1 MKEVKEG
8 NVYLYT
14 FPSFIDISAMRFY
27 NTERQRSCANW
38 RSIFFVAGPR
48 RSQKIF
54 RMVADEPARVF
65 AKFFW
70 NGEMYMLTLMLVS
83 AAVICCVVVY
93 LLIKGHDARVVLIGA
108 GIIMAI
114 IGGTPM
120 ASLDAFAKSMT
131 NKGLI
136 QAICSCMGFAMVARF
151 TGCDKHL
158 INALASVISK
168 VRPML
173 IPGVVL
179 STYLVN
185 IAIPSAGG
193 TAAAA
198 GAIFIPLLMAAGV
211 HPGMSAAAVKCG
223 TYGSMLNPGL
233 AHNPF
238 VADIAGCNV
247 MDVIAF
253 HFKANVASLAVA
265 MVAITV
271 IAYIMKEHKGY
282 VAEGL
287 EIEEGF
293 KINPLYALMPAF
305 PIILLLLGATKVVPA
320 LKMSVPAAM
329 IIGAIVTLIV
339 TRTKPND
346 ICKAFFDGMGK
357 GYGDIMSI
365 IIAAGVFV
373 SGLTATGLVKAFIDA
388 MLNNPA
394 IVKICAAAGPF
405 LLGVLT
411 GSGDAATFAFNEA
424 ITPFA
429 PDFGMSVVQMGSMA
443 TLGGTLGRT
452 MSPIAGATIICAG
465 FAGIN
470 PMEIT
475 KRNCIPMI
483 LALVVGMTI
492 LAMQ

>member
-1 MKEVKEG
+1 M
-8 NVYLYT
+8 LY
-14 FPSFIDISAMRFY
+14 
-27 NTERQRSCANW
+27 
-38 RSIFFVAGPR
+38 
-48 RSQKIF
+48 K
-54 RMVADEPARVF
+54 
-65 AKFFW
+65 
-70 NGEMYMLTLMLVS
+70 GEYIMLTVMI
-83 AAVICCVVVY
+83 ATACVICCIVVF
-93 LLIKGHDARVVLIGA
+93 LLIKGKDARVVLIGA
-108 GIIMAI
+108 GILMAI

-120 ASLDAFAKSMT
+120 SALDAFAKSMT

-136 QAICSCMGFAMVARF
+136 QAICSCMGFALVARY

-158 INALASVISK
+158 INALANIISK
-168 VRPML
+168 VRPLL

-179 STYLVN
+179 ATYLVN
-185 IAIPSAGG
+185 IALPSAGG

-211 HPGMSAAAVKCG
+211 HPAMSAAAVKCG

-233 AHNPF
+233 SHNPF
-238 VADIAGCNV
+238 VADIAGCDV

-253 HFKANVASLAVA
+253 HYKANLASLVVA
-265 MVAITV
+265 MIAITA
-271 IAYIMKEHKGY
+271 IAIITKEYKGY
-282 VAEGL
+282 KAEGL
-287 EIEEGF
+287 EIDENF
-293 KINPLYALMPAF
+293 KINPLYAIMPAL
-305 PIILLLLGATKVVPA
+305 PIVILLLGSAKIVPA
-320 LKMSVPAAM
+320 LKMGVPAAM
-329 IIGAIVTLIV
+329 VIGTILTLIV
-339 TRTKPND
+339 TRTSPKE
-346 ICKAFFDGMGK
+346 ITKAFFDGMGK

-394 IVKICAAAGPF
+394 IVKLCASFGPF
-405 LLGVLT
+405 ILGVLT

-429 PDFGMSVVQMGSMA
+429 PDFGMTVVQMGSMA

-483 LALVVGMTI
+483 LALIVGMTV
-492 LAMQ
+492 LAM

>member
-1 MKEVKEG
+1 MIM
-8 NVYLYT
+8 YT
-14 FPSFIDISAMRFY
+14 CIHKRESLTSFIDYTKLM
-27 NTERQRSCANW
+27 NTGQRGCADCAVFLLLSCHN
-38 RSIFFVAGPR
+38 
-48 RSQKIF
+48 
-54 RMVADEPARVF
+54 
-65 AKFFW
+65 
-70 NGEMYMLTLMLVS
+70 YMLYKGEYIMLTVMI
-83 AAVICCVVVY
+83 ATACVICCIVVY
-93 LLIKGHDARVVLIGA
+93 LLIKGKDARVVLIGA
-108 GIIMAI
+108 GILMAI

-120 ASLDAFAKSMT
+120 SALDAFAKSMT

-136 QAICSCMGFAMVARF
+136 QAICSCMGFALVARY

-158 INALASVISK
+158 INALANIISK
-168 VRPML
+168 VRPPL

-179 STYLVN
+179 ATYLVN
-185 IAIPSAGG
+185 IALPSAGG

-211 HPGMSAAAVKCG
+211 HPAMSAAAVKCG

-233 AHNPF
+233 SHNPF
-238 VADIAGCNV
+238 VADIAGCDV

-253 HFKANVASLAVA
+253 HYKANLASLAVA
-265 MVAITV
+265 MIAITA
-271 IAYIMKEHKGY
+271 IAIITKEYKGY
-282 VAEGL
+282 KAEGL
-287 EIEEGF
+287 EIDENF
-293 KINPLYALMPAF
+293 KINPLYAIMPAL
-305 PIILLLLGATKVVPA
+305 PIVILLLGSAKIVPA
-320 LKMSVPAAM
+320 LKMGVPAAM
-329 IIGAIVTLIV
+329 VIGTILTLIV
-339 TRTKPND
+339 TRTSPKEFT
-346 ICKAFFDGMGK
+346 KAFFDGMGK

-394 IVKICAAAGPF
+394 IVKLCASFGPF
-405 LLGVLT
+405 ILGVLT

-429 PDFGMSVVQMGSMA
+429 PDFGMTVVQMGSMA

-483 LALVVGMTI
+483 LALTVGMTI
-492 LAMQ
+492 LAM